1 MASTAAPQV
10 EGDYRVIEILTRQH
24 FGDVD
29 AFELMELAHDNIE
42 EYRSLSRN
50 SQQID
55 KLVGMFSLEDRI
67 IRKAAADIALGYPK
81 NAIRLIQSS
90 EGRTADLIR
99 ARAYQLADKHSE
111 AIQYY
116 EKAGAQVVEKMPI
129 EKIFLAQCLCNN
141 GRADEAE
148 KIINSL
154 SKDEQETI
162 PAQMAKGL
170 ILEANSDFEGAI
182 DLYEKML
189 NEHPESAEIIFR
201 TAVLLDQRG
210 EDDGTVEMLYRKIV
224 EGDIFMEGAAINLA
238 LNLLDEERYD
248 EAEKVFNRILRFD
261 PNNERVWLYLQDARS
276 SKNMAYDEGRHKE
289 DEKLRQ
295 IMRLPISEF
304 ELSVRSRNCL
314 ARMNVHTLGD
324 LISKSEPE
332 LLAYKN
338 FGETSLKEIKEI
350 LNRKGLRLG
359 MSSDE
364 VERKMR
370 SPSQRLAALTV
381 TDNILDQPI
390 SAISLSIRS
399 LRCLEA
405 LGIETVREL
414 TQYTER
420 SLLASKNFGLT
431 SLTEVT
437 KKLVSYGLS
446 LKTDEL

>member
-1 MASTAAPQV
+1 
-10 EGDYRVIEILTRQH
+10 
-24 FGDVD
+24 
-29 AFELMELAHDNIE
+29 
-42 EYRSLSRN
+42 
-50 SQQID
+50 
-55 KLVGMFSLEDRI
+55 
-67 IRKAAADIALGYPK
+67 
-81 NAIRLIQSS
+81 
-90 EGRTADLIR
+90 
-99 ARAYQLADKHSE
+99 
-111 AIQYY
+111 
-116 EKAGAQVVEKMPI
+116 
-129 EKIFLAQCLCNN
+129 
-141 GRADEAE
+141 
-148 KIINSL
+148 
-154 SKDEQETI
+154 
-162 PAQMAKGL
+162 MAKGL

-431 SLTEVT
+431 SLTEVK